1 MKTLIVQKKIQCLEE
16 KIAIFKEQKNW
27 SGLAFKYYA
36 DTVKR
41 TPKWNSKIRFR
52 MVVSFNTTTKKINRA
67 IVPFSWIF
75 IQLIISLV
83 NHEQKKF
90 K

>member
-1 MKTLIVQKKIQCLEE
+1 VKTLIVQKKIQCLEE

-52 MVVSFNTTTKKINRA
+52 MVVSFNATTKKHKQGNCTAFVDFCSIDY
-67 IVPFSWIF
+67 
-75 IQLIISLV
+75 
-83 NHEQKKF
+83 
-90 K
+90 